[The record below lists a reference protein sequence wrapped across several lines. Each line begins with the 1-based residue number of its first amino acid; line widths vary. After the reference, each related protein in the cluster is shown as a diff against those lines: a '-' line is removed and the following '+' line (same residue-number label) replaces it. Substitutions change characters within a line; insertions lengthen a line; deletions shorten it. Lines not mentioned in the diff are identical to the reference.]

1 MAEAQNQTFSRQ
13 LLQSGEMS
21 VVAIVVLVLGM
32 FIIPLPSF
40 ILDILITINICAG
53 FAIIL
58 LTMNIK
64 KSLEFSVF
72 PTMLLITTLF
82 RLALNVSSSRL
93 ILSDA
98 QAGTVIHAFGTVMA
112 RNNPIVGFVMF
123 IILTVI
129 QFIVITRGSERVA
142 EVAARF
148 TLDAMPGKQMSIDAD
163 LNAGLINETEARA
176 RRREIERE
184 ADFYGAMDGASKFVK
199 GDAIAG
205 ILIIVI
211 NLVGGFIIGATQ
223 KGFSWQQSLQTYSL
237 LTIGD
242 GLVTLIPALLLSTA
256 TGILVTRSASEDNL
270 GADLTRQLLAYPRIF
285 YIVSAVIAVFG
296 VMPGMPKIPFFFVA
310 ALVALLAYSL
320 RQIAVVTKESGG
332 ALAEKGGGGEQ
343 AAEEA
348 KKPENVSTLL
358 QIDPMELEIG
368 YRLIPLVDPNQGG
381 DLFDRVTMI
390 RRQTALELGM
400 VLPPVRIRDNM
411 QLPPTTYVIKIRG
424 VDVAKGEI
432 IPNYY
437 LAMDS
442 GIVSQ
447 PVEGIPTTEPAFG
460 LPALWIT
467 ESQRDEAEI
476 AGYTVV
482 DPPSV
487 LATHLTEIIK
497 QHAYELLGRQEVQSL
512 INNIKEEYNV
522 VVNELIPNLMSIG
535 EVQKVLVNLLK
546 EGIPIRNLV
555 TILETLADY
564 APSVKDP
571 EMLTEYVRQSLARQ
585 ITKMVQADDGIIRV
599 ITLDPNLEQMLLK
612 MQKESRDTAG
622 YTIDPR
628 TIQKIYDN
636 LTEAIKEVT
645 GSGYQPV
652 ILCSPSVRLTFR
664 KMTERLSSKLQ
675 ILSYNEINPDA
686 EVHSVGVVR
695 VEQ

>member
-1 MAEAQNQTFSRQ
+1 MATEVQNQTLSQ
-13 LLQSGEMS
+13 KLLQSGEMA
-21 VVAIVVLVLGM
+21 VVAIVVLVLTM

-40 ILDILITINICAG
+40 LLDIFLTINICAG

-58 LTMNIK
+58 LTMNIR

-72 PTMLLITTLF
+72 PTLLLITTLF

-98 QAGTVIHAFGTVMA
+98 QAGSVIHAFGTVMA
-112 RNNPIVGFVMF
+112 RNNPVVGFVMF
-123 IILTVI
+123 IILTII
-129 QFIVITRGSERVA
+129 QFVVITKGSERVA

-163 LNAGLINETEARA
+163 LNAGIINDNEART
-176 RRREIERE
+176 RRREVERE

-199 GDAIAG
+199 GDAIAN

-223 KGFSWQQSLQTYSL
+223 KGFSIQQSIQTYSL

-242 GLVTLIPALLLSTA
+242 GLVSLIPALLLSTA

-270 GADLTRQLLAYPRIF
+270 GSDLTKQLLAYPRIF
-285 YIVSAVIAVFG
+285 YTVAAVIG
-296 VMPGMPKIPFFFVA
+296 ILGLIPGMPKVAFF
-310 ALVALLAYSL
+310 LVAGLVAFMAYSL
-320 RQIAVVTKESGG
+320 RQVAATPLLGGGIEAGG
-332 ALAEKGGGGEQ
+332 AQEAED
-343 AAEEA
+343 A
-348 KKPENVSTLL
+348 KKPENVTTLL

-411 QLPPTTYVIKIRG
+411 QLPPTAYVIKIRG
-424 VDVAKGEI
+424 VDMARGEI

-442 GIVSQ
+442 GIVST
-447 PVEGIPTTEPAFG
+447 PIEGIPTTEPAFG
-460 LPALWIT
+460 LPALWIN

-497 QHAYELLGRQEVQSL
+497 QHAYELLGRQEVQAL

-522 VVNELIPNLMSIG
+522 VVSELIPNLMSIG

-564 APSVKDP
+564 SPSVKDP

-585 ITKMVQADDGIIRV
+585 ITKIVQADDGIIRV
-599 ITLDPNLEQMLLK
+599 ITLDPGLEQVLLK
-612 MQKESRDTAG
+612 MQRESGDAAG
-622 YTIDPR
+622 FTLDPR
-628 TIQKIYDN
+628 MIQKIYDK
-636 LTEAIKEVT
+636 LGELVKEVT
-645 GSGYQPV
+645 GLGYQPV
-652 ILCSPSVRLTFR
+652 ILCSPAVRLAFR
-664 KMTERLSSKLQ
+664 RLIERLSSKLLV
-675 ILSYNEINPDA
+675 LSYNEINPDA
-686 EVHSVGVVR
+686 EVHSVGVVG

>member
-1 MAEAQNQTFSRQ
+1 MAEVQNQTLSRK
-13 LLQSGEMS
+13 LLQNGEMA
-21 VVAIVVLVLGM
+21 VVAIIVLVLAM
-32 FIIPLPSF
+32 FIIPLPAF
-40 ILDILITINICAG
+40 MLDIFLTINICTG

-58 LTMNIK
+58 LTMNIR

-72 PTMLLITTLF
+72 PTLLLITTLF

-123 IILTVI
+123 IILTII
-129 QFIVITRGSERVA
+129 QFVVITKGSERVA

-163 LNAGLINETEARA
+163 LNAGIINENEART

-223 KGFSWQQSLQTYSL
+223 KGFSWQQSIQTYSL

-270 GADLTRQLLAYPRIF
+270 GSDLTRQLLAYPKIF
-285 YIVSAVIAVFG
+285 YIVAVVITILGLV
-296 VMPGMPKIPFFFVA
+296 PGMPKIPFF
-310 ALVALLAYSL
+310 LVAGLVAMMARTLS
-320 RQIAVVTKESGG
+320 QIAVVP
-332 ALAEKGGGGEQ
+332 Q
-343 AAEEA
+343 AAGTETGTAPGTDEA
-348 KKPENVSTLL
+348 AKPENVNTLL

-424 VDVAKGEI
+424 VDVSRGEI

-442 GIVSQ
+442 GIVTQ
-447 PVEGIPTTEPAFG
+447 PMEGIPTIEPAFG
-460 LPALWIT
+460 LPALWINET
-467 ESQRDEAEI
+467 QRDEAEI

-497 QHAYELLGRQEVQSL
+497 QHAYELLGRQEVQAL

-555 TILETLADY
+555 TVLETLADY

-571 EMLTEYVRQSLARQ
+571 EQLTEYVRQSLARQ
-585 ITKMVQADDGIIRV
+585 MTKMVQADDGIIRV
-599 ITLDPNLEQMLLK
+599 ITLDPNLEQLLLK
-612 MQKESRDTAG
+612 IQRESNSSGVTL
-622 YTIDPR
+622 DPR
-628 TIQKIYDN
+628 IIQKIYDK
-636 LTEAIKEVT
+636 LGELVKEVT
-645 GSGYQPV
+645 SSGYQPV
-652 ILCSPSVRLTFR
+652 ILCSPAVRIAFR
-664 KMTERLSSKLQ
+664 RLTERLSSKLMV
-675 ILSYNEINPDA
+675 LSYNEVNPDA
-686 EVHSVGVVR
+686 EVHSVGVVG
-695 VEQ
+695 VE

>member
-1 MAEAQNQTFSRQ
+1 MAAEIQPQQHLSQKMLQN
-13 LLQSGEMS
+13 GEMA
-21 VVAIVVLVLGM
+21 VVVIIILVLVM

-40 ILDILITINICAG
+40 LLDIFLTINICAG
-53 FAIIL
+53 MVVVL
-58 LTMNIK
+58 LTMNIR

-72 PTMLLITTLF
+72 PTLLLITTLF

-112 RNNPIVGFVMF
+112 RGNPVVGFVMF
-123 IILTVI
+123 IILTII
-129 QFIVITRGSERVA
+129 QFVVITKGSERVA

-163 LNAGLINETEARA
+163 LNAGIINDTEART
-176 RRREIERE
+176 RRREVERE

-205 ILIIVI
+205 ILIIVV

-256 TGILVTRSASEDNL
+256 TGILVTRSAAEDNL
-270 GADLTRQLLAYPRIF
+270 GTDLTKQLLAYPRIF
-285 YIVSAVIAVFG
+285 NIVAIVIAIFG
-296 VMPGMPKIPFFFVA
+296 IIPGMPKLPFFVVA
-310 ALVALLAYSL
+310 GLIALMGQGLSKMSAVPELA
-320 RQIAVVTKESGG
+320 GG
-332 ALAEKGGGGEQ
+332 S
-343 AAEEA
+343 EA
-348 KKPENVSTLL
+348 GTAGATADEGKKPENVNSLL

-411 QLPPTTYVIKIRG
+411 QLQPTAYVIKIRG
-424 VDVAKGEI
+424 VDISRGEI

-442 GIVSQ
+442 GIVSE
-447 PVEGIPTTEPAFG
+447 PIEGIPTTEPAFG
-460 LPALWIT
+460 LPALWVT
-467 ESQRDEAEI
+467 ENQRDEAEI

-487 LATHLTEIIK
+487 LATHLTEVIK
-497 QHAYELLGRQEVQSL
+497 QHAYELLGRQEVQAL
-512 INNIKEEYNV
+512 INNVKEEYSV
-522 VVNELIPNLMSIG
+522 VVSELIPNLMTIG

-546 EGIPIRNLV
+546 EGIPIRNLI

-564 APSVKDP
+564 SPNVKDP
-571 EMLTEYVRQSLARQ
+571 ETLTEYVRQALARQ
-585 ITKMVQADDGIIRV
+585 ITKMVQADDGVIRV
-599 ITLDPNLEQMLLK
+599 ITLDPGLEQILLK
-612 MQKESRDTAG
+612 MQRESNDQTG
-622 YTIDPR
+622 ITLDPR
-628 TIQKIYDN
+628 MIQRIYDKIGE
-636 LTEAIKEVT
+636 LVKEVT
-645 GSGYQPV
+645 SLGYQPV
-652 ILCSPSVRLTFR
+652 ILCSPAIRLTFH
-664 KMTERLSSKLQ
+664 KLTERLSSKLLV
-675 ILSYNEINPDA
+675 LSYNEINPDA
-686 EVHSVGVVR
+686 EVHSVGAVG
-695 VEQ
+695 VE

>member
-1 MAEAQNQTFSRQ
+1 MAQVENSTPLSRR
-13 LLQSGEMS
+13 LLQSGEMAAI
-21 VVAIVVLVLGM
+21 AIVVLVLVM
-32 FIIPLPSF
+32 FILPLPSWV
-40 ILDILITINICAG
+40 LDFLITINICVG
-53 FAIIL
+53 FVVIL
-58 LTMNIK
+58 LTMNVR
-64 KSLEFSVF
+64 KSLELSVF
-72 PTMLLITTLF
+72 PAMLLVTTLF
-82 RLALNVSSSRL
+82 RLALNVSSARL

-98 QAGTVIHAFGTVMA
+98 QAGNVIHAFGTVMA

-123 IILTVI
+123 IILTII

-163 LNAGLINETEARA
+163 LNAGLINENDARA

-223 KGFSWQQSLQTYSL
+223 KGFSIQQSLQTYSL

-270 GADLTRQLLAYPRIF
+270 GIDLTRQLLSYPRIF
-285 YIVSAVIAVFG
+285 FIVAGVIAFFAI
-296 VMPGMPKIPFFFVA
+296 MPGMPKISFFTVA
-310 ALVALLAYSL
+310 ALVAFLGYSL
-320 RQIAVVTKESGG
+320 RNISALPEAVVPE
-332 ALAEKGGGGEQ
+332 GEEIE
-343 AAEEA
+343 EEA
-348 KKPENVSTLL
+348 KKPENVASLL

-368 YRLIPLVDPNQGG
+368 YRLIPLVNPDQGG
-381 DLFDRVTMI
+381 DLFARVTLI
-390 RRQTALELGM
+390 RRQTALEFGM

-411 QLPPTTYVIKIRG
+411 QLAPTSYVIKIKG
-424 VDVAKGEI
+424 VDVAQGEI

-437 LAMDS
+437 LAMDP
-442 GIVSQ
+442 GIVTQ
-447 PVEGIPTTEPAFG
+447 PIEGIPTTEPAFG
-460 LPALWIT
+460 LPAIWIT
-467 ESQRDEAEI
+467 EAQRGEAEI

-487 LATHLTEIIK
+487 LATHLTEVIK
-497 QHAYELLGRQEVQSL
+497 AHAYELLGRQEVQSL

-522 VVNELIPNLMSIG
+522 VVNELIPNLMSVG

-555 TILETLADY
+555 TILETLADF
-564 APSVKDP
+564 APLTKD
-571 EMLTEYVRQSLARQ
+571 LDQLSEYVRQSLFRQ
-585 ITKMVQADDGIIRV
+585 ITKLVQADDGIIRV
-599 ITLDPNLEQMLLK
+599 ITLDPNLEQLLLK
-612 MQKESRDTAG
+612 VQKEARDSAG
-622 YTIDPR
+622 FSIDPR
-628 TIQKIYDN
+628 LIQKIYDK
-636 LTEAIKEVT
+636 LGKMVQELL

-652 ILCSPSVRLTFR
+652 VLCSPAVRLTFR
-664 KMTERLSSKLQ
+664 RLSERFSTKLMV
-675 ILSYNEINPDA
+675 LSYNEIIPEA
-686 EVHSVGVVR
+686 EVHSVGVVGI
-695 VEQ
+695 EQ

>member
-1 MAEAQNQTFSRQ
+1 
-13 LLQSGEMS
+13 
-21 VVAIVVLVLGM
+21 
-32 FIIPLPSF
+32 
-40 ILDILITINICAG
+40 
-53 FAIIL
+53 
-58 LTMNIK
+58 MNIK

-82 RLALNVSSSRL
+82 RLALNVSSARL

-98 QAGTVIHAFGTVMA
+98 QAGQVIHAFGTVMG

-123 IILTVI
+123 VILTII
-129 QFIVITRGSERVA
+129 QFIVITKGSERVA

-163 LNAGLINETEARA
+163 LNAGIINENEART

-223 KGFSWQQSLQTYSL
+223 KGFSWQQSIQTYSL

-270 GADLTRQLLAYPRIF
+270 GSDLTRQLLAYPKIF
-285 YIVSAVIAVFG
+285 YIVAVVIAVFG
-296 VMPGMPKIPFFFVA
+296 ILPGMPKISFF
-310 ALVALLAYSL
+310 LVSGLIAFMAYSL
-320 RQIAVVTKESGG
+320 EQIAGKQELLAGG
-332 ALAEKGGGGEQ
+332 AEAGGGQ
-343 AAEEA
+343 AADEA
-348 KKPENVSTLL
+348 KKPENVNTLL

-424 VDVAKGEI
+424 VDVARGEI

-447 PVEGIPTTEPAFG
+447 TIEGIPTTEPAFG

-467 ESQRDEAEI
+467 ETQRDEAEI

-497 QHAYELLGRQEVQSL
+497 QHAYELLGRQEVQAL
-512 INNIKEEYNV
+512 INNIKEEYSV
-522 VVNELIPNLMSIG
+522 VVGELIPNLMSIG

-555 TILETLADY
+555 TILETMADY
-564 APSVKDP
+564 APTVKDP
-571 EMLTEYVRQSLARQ
+571 ESLTEYVRQSLARQ
-585 ITKMVQADDGIIRV
+585 MTKMVQADDGIIRV
-599 ITLDPNLEQMLLK
+599 ITLDPNLEQLLLK
-612 MQKESRDTAG
+612 MQRESQDSTG
-622 YTIDPR
+622 FVLDPR
-628 TIQKIYDN
+628 TIQKIYDR
-636 LTEAIKEVT
+636 LSELIKEVT
-645 GSGYQPV
+645 GLGFQPV
-652 ILCSPSVRLTFR
+652 ILCSPAVRLTFR
-664 KMTERLSSKLQ
+664 KLTERLSSKLL
-675 ILSYNEINPDA
+675 ILSYNEVNPDA
-686 EVHSVGVVR
+686 EVHSVGVVS

>member
-1 MAEAQNQTFSRQ
+1 MATEVQQNQGLSQ
-13 LLQSGEMS
+13 KLLQSGEMA
-21 VVAIVVLVLGM
+21 VVVIVILVLVM

-40 ILDILITINICAG
+40 ILDIFLTVNICTG
-53 FAIIL
+53 LIVVL
-58 LTMNIK
+58 LTMNIR

-72 PTMLLITTLF
+72 PTLLLITTLF

-123 IILTVI
+123 IILTII
-129 QFIVITRGSERVA
+129 QFVVITKGSERVA

-163 LNAGLINETEARA
+163 LNAGIINDNEART
-176 RRREIERE
+176 RRREVERE

-199 GDAIAG
+199 GDAVAG
-205 ILIIVI
+205 ILIIVV

-223 KGFSWQQSLQTYSL
+223 KGFSWQQSIQTYSL

-256 TGILVTRSASEDNL
+256 TGILVTRSAAEDNL
-270 GADLTRQLLAYPRIF
+270 GTDLTKQLLAYPRIF
-285 YIVSAVIAVFG
+285 NIVAIVIALFG
-296 VMPGMPKIPFFFVA
+296 IIPGMPKIPFFLVAGLVAWMAHGLPKAFVA
-310 ALVALLAYSL
+310 PELASGVE
-320 RQIAVVTKESGG
+320 AGGG
-332 ALAEKGGGGEQ
+332 AADD
-343 AAEEA
+343 A
-348 KKPENVSTLL
+348 KKPENVNTLL

-411 QLPPTTYVIKIRG
+411 QLPPTAYTIKIRG
-424 VDVAKGEI
+424 VDMARGEI

-447 PVEGIPTTEPAFG
+447 PIEGIPTTEPAFG
-460 LPALWIT
+460 LPALWIN
-467 ESQRDEAEI
+467 ENQRDEAEI

-497 QHAYELLGRQEVQSL
+497 QHAYELLGRQEVQAL

-522 VVNELIPNLMSIG
+522 VVSELIPNLMSIG

-571 EMLTEYVRQSLARQ
+571 EMLTEYVRQALSRQ
-585 ITKMVQADDGIIRV
+585 MTKMVQADDGIIRV
-599 ITLDPNLEQMLLK
+599 ITLDPNLEQALLK
-612 MQKESRDTAG
+612 MQQESNNMAG
-622 YTIDPR
+622 ITLDPR
-628 TIQKIYDN
+628 TIQKIYDK
-636 LTEAIKEVT
+636 LGELVKEIT
-645 GSGYQPV
+645 STGYQPV
-652 ILCSPSVRLTFR
+652 ILCSPAVRLTFR
-664 KMTERLSSKLQ
+664 KLTERLSSKLLV
-675 ILSYNEINPDA
+675 LSYNEINPDA
-686 EVHSVGVVR
+686 EVHSVGVVG
-695 VEQ
+695 VE

>member
-1 MAEAQNQTFSRQ
+1 MASEIQPQQNLSQKMLRN
-13 LLQSGEMS
+13 GEMA
-21 VVAIVVLVLGM
+21 VVVIIILVLVM

-40 ILDILITINICAG
+40 LLDVFLTINICTG
-53 FAIIL
+53 LVIVL
-58 LTMNIK
+58 LTMNIR

-72 PTMLLITTLF
+72 PTLLLITTLF

-98 QAGTVIHAFGTVMA
+98 QAGTVIHAFGSVMA
-112 RNNPIVGFVMF
+112 RGNPIVGFVMF
-123 IILTVI
+123 IILTII
-129 QFIVITRGSERVA
+129 QFVVITKGSERVA

-163 LNAGLINETEARA
+163 LNAGIINDSEARA
-176 RRREIERE
+176 RRREVERE

-205 ILIIVI
+205 ILIIVV

-256 TGILVTRSASEDNL
+256 TGILVTRSAAEDNL
-270 GADLTRQLLAYPRIF
+270 GTDLTKQLLAYPRIF
-285 YIVSAVIAVFG
+285 NIVAIVIGIFG
-296 VMPGMPKIPFFFVA
+296 IVPGMPKLPFFIVA
-310 ALVALLAYSL
+310 GLIALMGRGLHRMSAIPELA
-320 RQIAVVTKESGG
+320 GG
-332 ALAEKGGGGEQ
+332 S
-343 AAEEA
+343 EA
-348 KKPENVSTLL
+348 GSAGTADEAQKPENVNTLL

-411 QLPPTTYVIKIRG
+411 QLQPTAYVIKIRG
-424 VDVAKGEI
+424 VDISRGEI

-442 GIVSQ
+442 GIVSE
-447 PVEGIPTTEPAFG
+447 PIEGIPTTEPAFG

-467 ESQRDEAEI
+467 ENQRDEAEI

-487 LATHLTEIIK
+487 LATHLTEVIK
-497 QHAYELLGRQEVQSL
+497 QHAYELLGRQEVQAL

-522 VVNELIPNLMSIG
+522 VVSELIPNLMSIG

-546 EGIPIRNLV
+546 EGIPIRNFV

-564 APSVKDP
+564 SPNLKDS
-571 EMLTEYVRQSLARQ
+571 EILTEYVRQALARQ

-599 ITLDPNLEQMLLK
+599 ITLDPGLEQVLLK
-612 MQKESRDTAG
+612 VQRESSDQAG
-622 YTIDPR
+622 PTLDPR
-628 TIQKIYDN
+628 MIQRIYDK
-636 LTEAIKEVT
+636 LGELVKDVT
-645 GSGYQPV
+645 TLGYQPV
-652 ILCSPSVRLTFR
+652 ILCSPAVRVTFH
-664 KMTERLSSKLQ
+664 KLTERLSSKLLV
-675 ILSYNEINPDA
+675 LSYNEINPDA
-686 EVHSVGVVR
+686 EVHSVGVVG
-695 VEQ
+695 VE

>member
-1 MAEAQNQTFSRQ
+1 MAEAQNQTLSRQ

-21 VVAIVVLVLGM
+21 VVAIVVLVLAM

-40 ILDILITINICAG
+40 VLDLLITINICVG

-58 LTMNIK
+58 LTMNIR

-123 IILTVI
+123 IILTII
-129 QFIVITRGSERVA
+129 QFIVITKGSERVA

-163 LNAGLINETEARA
+163 LNAGIINENEART

-223 KGFSWQQSLQTYSL
+223 KGFSWDQSLQTYSL

-270 GADLTRQLLAYPRIF
+270 GSDLTRQILAYPRIF
-285 YIVSAVIAVFG
+285 YIVAGVIAIFG
-296 VMPGMPKIPFFFVA
+296 IIPGMPKLPFFTIA

-320 RQIAVVTKESGG
+320 RQVAGSQVLGG
-332 ALAEKGGGGEQ
+332 TEEAEGEPG
-343 AAEEA
+343 ADEA
-348 KKPENVSTLL
+348 KKPENVNTLL

-411 QLPPTTYVIKIRG
+411 QLPPTSYVIKIRG
-424 VDVAKGEI
+424 VDVARGEI

-442 GIVSQ
+442 GIVSEQ
-447 PVEGIPTTEPAFG
+447 MEGIPTTEPAFG
-460 LPALWIT
+460 LPALWIN
-467 ESQRDEAEI
+467 ENQRDQAEI

-482 DPPSV
+482 DPPSI
-487 LATHLTEIIK
+487 LATHLTEVIK
-497 QHAYELLGRQEVQSL
+497 QHAFELLGRQEVQSL
-512 INNIKEEYNV
+512 INNVKEEYNV
-522 VVNELIPNLMSIG
+522 VVSELIPNLMSIG
-535 EVQKVLVNLLK
+535 EIQKVLVNLLR
-546 EGIPIRNLV
+546 EGIPIRNMV
-555 TILETLADY
+555 TVLETLADY
-564 APSVKDP
+564 SPSVKDP
-571 EMLTEYVRQSLARQ
+571 EILTEYVRQSLARQ
-585 ITKMVQADDGIIRV
+585 ITKMVQADDGVIRV
-599 ITLDPNLEQMLLK
+599 ITLDPNLEQQLLK
-612 MQKESRDTAG
+612 VQRESREAAG
-622 YTIDPR
+622 YAIDPR
-628 TIQKIYDN
+628 MIQKIYDK
-636 LTEAIKEVT
+636 LGELIKEVT
-645 GSGYQPV
+645 SSGFQPV

-664 KMTERLSSKLQ
+664 RMTERLSSKLMV
-675 ILSYNEINPDA
+675 LSYNEINPEA
-686 EVHSVGVVR
+686 EVHSVGVVGID
-695 VEQ
+695 Q